1 MGYDGTSYILPLLDQ
16 EYICIDVSDLPA
28 SDGQLFRTVEMSATS
43 LHKEGRITAERRA
56 QSVADLCNG
65 TNEQWLVW
73 CNTNYESEELLK
85 LIPDAVEVKDQIL
98 RSTKN
103 MR

>member
-1 MGYDGTSYILPLLDQ
+1 MTEPATYCLNLIKNIFALMF
-16 EYICIDVSDLPA
+16 DLPA

-43 LHKEGRITAERRA
+43 WHKEGRITAERRA
-56 QSVADLCNG
+56 QSVADFVHGNKMSK
-65 TNEQWLVW
+65 WLVW

-85 LIPDAVEVKDQIL
+85 HPDAEKLKDQIL